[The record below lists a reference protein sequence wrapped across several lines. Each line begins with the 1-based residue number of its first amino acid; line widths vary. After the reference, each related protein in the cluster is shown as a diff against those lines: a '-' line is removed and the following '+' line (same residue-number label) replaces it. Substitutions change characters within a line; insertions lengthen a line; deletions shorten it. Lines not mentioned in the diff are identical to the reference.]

1 MDRRKQFL
9 HICIMFFLL
18 SSVLIGGASA
28 ATLGVG
34 TVNVEAL
41 RLRKEANT
49 DSKTLTT
56 VYQDEHVVI
65 LEKVNEEWYKVSY
78 KTTVGYMFGEY
89 LDLESEK
96 EIELG
101 YGQVKDVDS
110 SLNVRTGAGTDCDR
124 IGVLAKDAVVK
135 ITGVKD
141 GWYHI
146 TSDNCTGYVS
156 SDYMEL
162 CDPPAKS
169 AEKGSDPIS
178 ISGEPGNATTDA
190 IVAYAKQFLGVPYV
204 YGANGPDSFDCS
216 GFTKYVYAH
225 FGYDLNRSA
234 SGQLDNGREVE
245 LSEIR
250 PGDLV
255 FFIYDGATTRA
266 SHVGIYIG
274 DDQFI
279 HASTGSSQAVVIS
292 QLLGGSYKRTI
303 VGVRRII

>member
-1 MDRRKQFL
+1 MNWKKHFL
-9 HICIMFFLL
+9 HTGIMIFFL
-18 SSVLIGGASA
+18 SFVMIGSASA

-41 RLRKEANT
+41 RLREEASTESTTLLTAYQKER
-49 DSKTLTT
+49 
-56 VYQDEHVVI
+56 VVV
-65 LEKVNEEWYKVSY
+65 LEKVNEAWYKVSY

-89 LDLESEK
+89 LDIETEK
-96 EIELG
+96 EAELG

-110 SLNVRTGAGTDCDR
+110 SLNVRVGAGTGCDR
-124 IGVLAKDAVVK
+124 IGALAKDAVVK
-135 ITGVKD
+135 IIGIKD

-146 TSDNCTGYVS
+146 ASDDCTGYVS

-162 CDPPAKS
+162 CEPPAKT
-169 AEKGSDPIS
+169 AKQGNGPVS

-190 IVAYAKQFLGVPYV
+190 VIAYAKQFLGVPYV

-234 SGQLDNGREVE
+234 SGQLDNGREVA

-274 DDQFI
+274 DEQFI
-279 HASTGSSQAVVIS
+279 HA
-292 QLLGGSYKRTI
+292 
-303 VGVRRII
+303 